1 MFCEH
6 LGSPPVLFCG
16 VSLAHV
22 FSFLCYVSCFVCLC
36 PVSCVINVA
45 SVSGLSILDCPFSF
59 LCCVC
64 CFVCLCPVSCVI
76 NVASVSG
83 LSILDCPFSFLCCV
97 CCFVLFVLC
106 LVYPMLPVSLDCPF
120 LIALSV
126 FYVMFLV
133 LFVFVLCLV

>member
-64 CFVCLCPVSCVI
+64 CFVCLCPVSCVP
-76 NVASVSG
+76 NVA
-83 LSILDCPFSFLCCV
+83 
-97 CCFVLFVLC
+97 
-106 LVYPMLPVSLDCPF
+106 VSLDCPF
-120 LIALSV
+120 LIASSV
-126 FYVMFLV
+126 FSNAYSLMYVCVCFSRYTSMMYLLPF
-133 LFVFVLCLV
+133 